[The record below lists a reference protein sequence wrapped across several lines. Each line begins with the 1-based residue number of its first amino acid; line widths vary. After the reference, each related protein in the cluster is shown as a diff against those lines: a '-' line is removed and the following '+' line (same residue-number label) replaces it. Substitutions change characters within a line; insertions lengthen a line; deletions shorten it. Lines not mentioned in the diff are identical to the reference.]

1 MYRDTTPTIK
11 LRSWPVNA
19 ALFDGEVA
27 AGLVPTLFA
36 PDPEAASAA
45 ISANRLK
52 AHYDVNKLN
61 KVLFM
66 PEHLQL
72 KEALHL
78 LKKHRYSPFKISHP
92 FNLK

>member
-1 MYRDTTPTIK
+1 MYRDTTPAIK
-11 LRSWPVNA
+11 LRRWPFNA

-27 AGLVPTLFA
+27 AGLIPTLFA
-36 PDPEAASAA
+36 PDPEATSAA
-45 ISANRLK
+45 ITANRLK
-52 AHYDVNKLN
+52 AHYYVNKLN

-78 LKKHRYSPFKISHP
+78 LKKHRYGPF
-92 FNLK
+92 